1 MSVAIDLFKSNYKIL
16 KSWYIIFYL
25 LHIHFIPHPFLLS
38 FDLIK
43 SIPLIII
50 VWYSVITLPLRYSL
64 YHCSF

>member
-1 MSVAIDLFKSNYKIL
+1 MSVVIDLFKFNYKIL
-16 KSWYIIFYL
+16 KFWYIIFYL

-50 VWYSVITLPLRYSL
+50 KFGIVLLLFP
-64 YHCSF
+64 